1 VTFTDG
7 SSAVASQ
14 YHLWHVQYRGCGP
27 WLDVATEDLI
37 ARVGGRRPD
46 NGRMEYNWRVRA
58 DTVPQLPEADLPVD
72 PYLLGYWLGDGH
84 TASTRVTVGQE
95 DYSWVQQRL
104 YKAGARKTG
113 WSLSDAAPEGALR
126 PSATGHLRWVLDVRL
141 EAAVRDGFS
150 SRLKALGAWDRKKIP
165 ELYLTASVR
174 QRKALLAG
182 LMDTDGSITLNNKAP
197 QCEFSTSSAE
207 IAHGFHRLA
216 RSLGIKAVPR
226 WRAIKGQDNCRFL
239 FTAPFNPFE
248 MPRKA
253 ARWVPPA
260 SKRHEL
266 MSIVSVEPVLSRAT
280 RCIKIASPDGV
291 YLTGEL
297 FTPTHNTVL
306 EIRELGGL
314 FVLGEELII
323 HTSHEFKTSAEHFRR
338 VKAVFDDHSALRKR
352 VKRIAGSHGEEA
364 IELFPQPTLIFGPG
378 RKQITRRVAGRLR
391 FLARSK
397 GSGRGFSCDC
407 LVYDEAMILSEDQV
421 AASLPTMSA
430 RANPQIWYA
439 GSAGNEDSFQ
449 FAAVR
454 QRIVRNSKDLFGA
467 EWSIDPHNDACP
479 RDELTGRETNYFIT
493 CTKHDDRD
501 DPRSWAKANPG
512 YGYRISEKFT
522 RNTEMAN
529 MPPQKFDMERL
540 AVGKWPQPEAPW
552 AVISEIAWN
561 KLAVSQES
569 AGFPVQPI
577 VFALDIDEDGR
588 SATISAAWDHP
599 GSKRVVLEIPKGCS
613 RQGTDW
619 VLEKADRLYKKRQPI
634 GIAIP
639 KSGPAAALIPGGT
652 KLWRERCIAVGTAEE
667 AAAFAWLLQQVRND
681 NLWHFGREGAP
692 TLWHAVATAATR
704 VVGDGGKAWSRRDSE
719 SDITPVTSAT
729 LAAYVLDKYRRSY
742 DLMDSV
748 A

>member
-1 VTFTDG
+1 VTTPVLYG
-7 SSAVASQ
+7 SQRPRFWTCPPRHTGPVEGCRTCALISGD
-14 YHLWHVQYRGCGP
+14 YEPGTGCGDAQA
-27 WLDVATEDLI
+27 LDVLAW
-37 ARVGGRRPD
+37 AR
-46 NGRMEYNWRVRA
+46 
-58 DTVPQLPEADLPVD
+58 
-72 PYLLGYWLGDGH
+72 
-84 TASTRVTVGQE
+84 
-95 DYSWVQQRL
+95 
-104 YKAGARKTG
+104 
-113 WSLSDAAPEGALR
+113 DAAGYEPDPWQE
-126 PSATGHLRWVLDVRL
+126 WVLTN
-141 EAAVRDGFS
+141 
-150 SRLKALGAWDRKKIP
+150 ALGTEPDSTWA
-165 ELYLTASVR
+165 ASDV
-174 QRKALLAG
+174 G
-182 LMDTDGSITLNNKAP
+182 L
-197 QCEFSTSSAE
+197 
-207 IAHGFHRLA
+207 
-216 RSLGIKAVPR
+216 
-226 WRAIKGQDNCRFL
+226 
-239 FTAPFNPFE
+239 
-248 MPRKA
+248 
-253 ARWVPPA
+253 
-260 SKRHEL
+260 
-266 MSIVSVEPVLSRAT
+266 IVSRQNG
-280 RCIKIASPDGV
+280 KG
-291 YLTGEL
+291 
-297 FTPTHNTVL
+297 TVL

-338 VKAVFDDHSALRKR
+338 VKAVFDDHAALRKR

-599 GSKRVVLEIPKGCS
+599 GSKRVVLEIPKGCA

-619 VLEKADRLYKKRQPI
+619 VLEKADKLYKKRQPI

-692 TLWHAVATAATR
+692 TLWHAIATAATR